1 MLLSLM
7 DLNFVTA
14 ESSERLYTDD
24 MHLLDWMFRLC
35 LENAVMRLRRMFEV
49 IDIIVERND

>member
-35 LENAVMRLRRMFEV
+35 LENAGMRLRRMFEV
-49 IDIIVERND
+49 IDIIVE